1 MSGVLRRKPLALT
14 RFPHRAVPIVLAA
27 VAIDVIGFGI
37 IMPVLP
43 ELITSL
49 GAVDLEEATR
59 IAGWLLAVFAMAQF
73 VAGPIIG
80 NLGDRF
86 GRRPILIVS
95 MLAFA
100 IDYAI
105 TAAAPT
111 LAWLFVGRLIAG
123 VTGAI
128 YGPAGAVIADVTP
141 PEKRA
146 SVFGLLG
153 AAFGVGFIIGP
164 AIGGVVATFGPR
176 APFIAAAI
184 LAGLNALAMLLFLPE
199 TLDPAN
205 RRPFRLKDAHIV
217 GAFKPPF
224 EAGRAGPLLVAWF
237 LWQLG
242 GIVYPA
248 TWSFWA
254 AIRFGWDAAAIGWS
268 LAWVGVLQFLVQVFL
283 TDRVVTRLGER
294 RTAIVGLG
302 CGAACLFAYAF
313 VTQGWQVYAF
323 FLVGCLGAFAWPAL
337 NGILSRMVDA
347 TRQGA
352 LQGGIGSMNSIA
364 AILGPLIAAQA
375 LAWGARNGFDGA
387 AFVVA
392 AALIGAAMLL
402 IWRMVP
408 HVPAASPIE
417 TGAAE

>member
-1 MSGVLRRKPLALT
+1 MPT
-14 RFPHRAVPIVLAA
+14 PRFGHRAVPIVLAA
-27 VAIDVIGFGI
+27 VTVDVIGFGI

-43 ELITSL
+43 ALITHL
-49 GAVDLEEATR
+49 GHLDLAAATR
-59 IAGWLLAVFAMAQF
+59 VAGWLLAVFAIAQF
-73 VAGPIIG
+73 VAGPVIG

-86 GRRPILIVS
+86 GRRPVLICS

-100 IDYAI
+100 VDYAI

-128 YGPAGAVIADVTP
+128 YGPAGAVIADVSP

-146 SVFGLLG
+146 ASFGLLG
-153 AAFGVGFIIGP
+153 AAFGIGFIIGP
-164 AIGGVVATFGPR
+164 AIGGLVAGFGPR
-176 APFIAAAI
+176 APFIAAAT
-184 LAGLNALAMLLFLPE
+184 LAALNALAMLLFLPE
-199 TLDPAN
+199 TLALEN
-205 RRPFRLKDAHIV
+205 RRPFNWRDAHIV
-217 GAFKPPF
+217 GAFKPLF
-224 EAGRAGPLLVAWF
+224 HAGRAGPLLVAWF

-242 GIVYPA
+242 GVVYPA

-254 AIRFGWDAAAIGWS
+254 AIRFGWDATAIGWS
-268 LAWVGVLQFLVQVFL
+268 LAWVGFLQFLVQVLL
-283 TDRVVTRLGER
+283 TGRVVGRLGER
-294 RTAIVGLG
+294 GAAILGLA

-364 AILGPLIAAQA
+364 AILGPLLAAQA
-375 LAWGARNGFDGA
+375 LAWGSRVGFDGA
-387 AFVVA
+387 AFLLA
-392 AALIGAAMLL
+392 GALDTSAMVIIVTLV
-402 IWRMVP
+402 RAR
-408 HVPAASPIE
+408 HA
-417 TGAAE
+417 

>member
-1 MSGVLRRKPLALT
+1 LT
-14 RFPHRAVPIVLAA
+14 RFPNRAVPIVLAA
-27 VAIDVIGFGI
+27 VVVDVIGFGI

-43 ELITSL
+43 ELITRL
-49 GAVDLEEATR
+49 GHVDLEEATR
-59 IAGWLLAVFAMAQF
+59 IAGWLLAVFAIAQF
-73 VAGPIIG
+73 VAGPIVG

-86 GRRPILIVS
+86 GRRPTLILS

-111 LAWLFVGRLIAG
+111 LAWLFVGRVIAG

-164 AIGGVVATFGPR
+164 AIGGIVATLGPR

-184 LAGLNALAMLLFLPE
+184 LAGLNAVAMLLLLPE
-199 TLDPAN
+199 TLDQAH
-205 RRPFRLKDAHIV
+205 RRPFRLRDAHIV
-217 GAFKPPF
+217 GAFKPLF

-242 GIVYPA
+242 GVVYPA

-294 RTAIVGLG
+294 RTAILGLG

-352 LQGGIGSMNSIA
+352 LQGGIGSMNSVA
-364 AILGPLIAAQA
+364 AILGPLIAAQS

-392 AALIGAAMLL
+392 AALIAAAMLL

-408 HVPAASPIE
+408 HVPAAQPL
-417 TGAAE
+417 